1 MRKKK
6 SLSVKNVMVWRRSG
20 TGRTTE
26 FLWKL
31 LTYAVTLETSGSEKH
46 NLLKK
51 IQASNHHSEAHVR
64 LRSHN
69 ICDQFLPLAKV
80 TDKLYRESVKIFPSK
95 PLTVRKSCN
104 SQKHSVQE
112 EWTSLA
118 TCLWTFWVKIT
129 VGLQALC
136 KVCHGAT
143 RYTWVPLVGDEMLRK
158 PEGEWVG
165 QNFYLAEYNNKR

>member
-1 MRKKK
+1 
-6 SLSVKNVMVWRRSG
+6 MVWRRSG
-20 TGRTTE
+20 TGRTAE

-64 LRSHN
+64 LRRHN

-80 TDKLYRESVKIFPSK
+80 IDKLYRESVKVFPSQSHWQF
-95 PLTVRKSCN
+95 RKSCN
-104 SQKHSVQE
+104 SQKQCVQE

-118 TCLWTFWVKIT
+118 LAFECF
-129 VGLQALC
+129 GLKLLLAFKLC
-136 KVCHGAT
+136 AKSVMG
-143 RYTWVPLVGDEMLRK
+143 PLGK
-158 PEGEWVG
+158 PGCCCAWWNIKEARGGMDGTGFLFGWI
-165 QNFYLAEYNNKR
+165 Q